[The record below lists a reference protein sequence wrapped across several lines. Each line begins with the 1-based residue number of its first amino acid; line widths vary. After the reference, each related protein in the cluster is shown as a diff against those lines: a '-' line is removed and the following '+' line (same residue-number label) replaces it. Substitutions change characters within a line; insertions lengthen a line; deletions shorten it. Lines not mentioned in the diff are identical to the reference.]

1 MKSKLTSRALTQR
14 LTLLALGACT
24 HVIHAQNTRTWDAGG
39 TPNNN
44 MDLAANW
51 SGDAVPTGAAPGD
64 TAQWDG
70 SVAGPL
76 SLTYTAAGVGANLA
90 AGNGIFLNVTS
101 GQTSP
106 LTINEFSGTAGIRVL
121 NLTVASGA
129 GAVTFGGTAGTDN
142 LNLGSLA
149 ALTHTWTNDSSN
161 AVTFGSDVAF
171 GAGGGGAHVLT
182 LTGTGNWNV
191 NSSLIRSGA
200 SGTIA
205 VVKDGTGAMNI
216 GSVNSLG
223 NVSFTI
229 NAGTINNSNGAA
241 LTTVAA
247 SHVLNGDFS
256 FATGASVSPA
266 NDLTLGTG
274 AVSLGA
280 AAGTSR
286 TITTNG
292 AALLTLPTIIS
303 NGTTANSLIKSG
315 TGALRLD
322 GANTFSGGFT
332 LNSGTL
338 HIANNAALGTG
349 PLTINGGVIQPR
361 LASRTLAN
369 AVTINGDCSLGV
381 TNNNN
386 QLVLSGTVSL
396 GGGTRIVTVPE
407 TTQNP
412 DVILSNVIS
421 NGGLTKAGAGAL
433 AVRGANT
440 FSGATTINGGTL
452 RIDNAG
458 SVNSSSGITIDG
470 ADAKL
475 LFTSSV
481 ASTPPVTLTQGS
493 LDGTGTI
500 GAVNAADGTT
510 LANGNGGTAPLTT
523 GNLNFG
529 GAATVNLG
537 VTNSTVGIAA
547 GTLTTSGADGAITLT
562 INKTGTWTNGP
573 NNLISFT
580 SFPSADIN
588 DFTYVQPSLPLLGA
602 RQQFG
607 GLVLNGNNI
616 ALQVDGTS
624 IYWTGLQSNQWT
636 LATISGAKNWKQTSD
651 NLATDYISADDVV
664 FNDSPG
670 SNQIVQIDDDNVIP
684 TTTTFSNSTVNY
696 TIASA
701 NGFGIND
708 GTLTK
713 SGAASVTINTANSYF
728 GGTTLNSGTLNLG
741 NASALGTGAIIINGG
756 TLDNTSGGALIFTS
770 SPAQSWN
777 GDFTFT
783 GSNSLDMGS
792 GAVTA
797 GGSGDRTVTVSAN
810 TLAVGELKTATGQ
823 SFTKE
828 GAGTLALT
836 STGAGAA
843 ASVVNG
849 TLNVAAGTLQINR
862 TAAPDGNN
870 AGDLTATGLT
880 GAGTITN
887 GANFERW
894 LIINTANPGTFGGTL
909 TNGVGTAGIGFQKQG
924 TGAFT
929 LTGNN
934 SYSGATTVNG
944 GSLTITGTNS
954 VGGPVNVNGS
964 AATPAILNLQNSNAL
979 GTSVLTSAN
988 RNSGVQLQ
996 GGIVLPNTVT
1006 LFTSNDGTS
1015 GATVPYA
1022 VASISGDNVINGNI
1036 TLRDGGGSSIFQADA
1051 GASLKL
1057 NGNVSIITG
1066 QGSRGMILQGASTGA
1081 NEFSGVLSD
1090 LSVTSIASII
1100 KNGTGTW
1107 TVSGA
1112 NTYTGVTTVNE
1123 GTLLVTGDSP
1133 SATGLVTVSAG
1144 ATLGGNGDFGGPM
1157 TVAAGAHH
1165 ALAVAATSGAQQTRS
1180 VLSLDLTA
1188 VGDILDLTATATPA
1202 DGTYTLV
1209 HTTNGI
1215 TGQTGGVLDDT
1226 VVNLTGLTGTVAVVG
1241 NDLVLTVGASGSAF
1255 GTWIAGYPSI
1265 PVADRDPGDDP
1276 DGDGL
1281 TNQVEFA
1288 LGGTPNNGGD
1298 NAKIYSI
1305 VADSDFD
1312 GDSLK
1317 ELLLTI
1323 AVRTGTGTFT
1333 GATSKSAPSDDP
1345 TYGYTVQGSI
1355 NLTTF
1360 GETVNVVP
1368 TAVPPAGVTLPT
1380 GYTWKTFS
1388 LNGSNG
1394 ASGKGFMRV
1403 LVTP

>member
-1 MKSKLTSRALTQR
+1 MPA
-14 LTLLALGACT
+14 
-24 HVIHAQNTRTWDAGG
+24 VFRTTTW
-39 TPNNN
+39 TWER
-44 MDLAANW
+44 NW
-51 SGDAVPTGAAPGD
+51 SGDAVPTGATPGD

-70 SVAGPL
+70 TVPGPL
-76 SLTYTAAGVGANLA
+76 SLTYTALGAGTGANLA
-90 AGNGIFLNVTS
+90 AGIGLFLNVTG

-106 LTINEFSGTAGIRVL
+106 LTINEAAASTAGIRL
-121 NLTVASGA
+121 QNLTVASGA

-142 LNLGSLA
+142 LNLGSS
-149 ALTHTWTNDSSN
+149 ALVNHTWTNNSAN

-171 GAGGGGAHVLT
+171 GAGGAVTHALT
-182 LTGTGNWNV
+182 LTGSGNWNV
-191 NSSLIRSGA
+191 NASLIRGGM
-200 SGTIA
+200 GTIN
-205 VVKDGTGAMNI
+205 VIKDGTGTMNI
-216 GSVNSLG
+216 GTVNSLG
-223 NVSFTI
+223 NAAFTI
-229 NAGTINNSNGAA
+229 NAGTLDNTSGAA
-241 LTTVAA
+241 MTTVAA

-256 FATGASVSPA
+256 FGTGASVSPA

-292 AALLTLPTIIS
+292 AALLTLPTVIS

-315 TGALRLD
+315 TGGLRLD

-338 HIANNAALGTG
+338 HIANNAALGAG

-361 LASRTLAN
+361 LTSRTLAN
-369 AVTINGDCSLGV
+369 AVTVNGDFSLGV

-433 AVRGANT
+433 SVRGANT

-458 SVNSSSGITIDG
+458 SVNSSSGITING
-470 ADAKL
+470 SDAKL
-475 LFTSSV
+475 LFISSV

-493 LDGTGTI
+493 LDGSGTI
-500 GAVNAADGTT
+500 GAVNVGDGTT

-523 GNLNFG
+523 GNLNFA
-529 GAATVNLG
+529 GAATVN
-537 VTNSTVGIAA
+537 VSITNAGAGIAA
-547 GTLTTSGADGAITLT
+547 GTLTTSGTDSAISLT
-562 INKTGTWTNGP
+562 VNKTGPWSNGP

-588 DFTYVQPSLPLLGA
+588 DFDYTLGSVPVLGA
-602 RQQFG
+602 RQTYG
-607 GLVLNGNNI
+607 DLVLNGNNI
-616 ALQVDGTS
+616 ALEIIGTS

-636 LATISGAKNWKQTSD
+636 SSTIAGSKNWKQTSD
-651 NLATDYISADDVV
+651 NVATDYAAADDVV
-664 FNDSPG
+664 FNDAPG
-670 SNQIVQIDDDNVIP
+670 SNQTVQIDDDNVIP
-684 TTTTFSNSTVNY
+684 TTTTFNNSAVDY
-696 TIASA
+696 TIAS
-701 NGFGIND
+701 NNSFGIND
-708 GTLTK
+708 GTLIK
-713 SGAASVTINTANSYF
+713 SGTGSVTINTANNYF
-728 GGTTLNSGTLNLG
+728 GGTTLNAGTLNLG
-741 NASALGTGAIIINGG
+741 TATALGSGAVVINGG
-756 TLDNTSGGALIFTS
+756 TLDNTSGGALTFTNS
-770 SPAQSWN
+770 LTQSWN

-783 GSNSLDMGS
+783 GSNTLDMGS
-792 GAVTA
+792 GAVTST
-797 GGSGDRTVTVSAN
+797 GSGERTVTVSAN
-810 TLAVGELKTATGQ
+810 TLAVGELKTAAGQ
-823 SFTKE
+823 GFTKQ
-828 GAGTLALT
+828 GSGTLALT
-836 STGAGAA
+836 SIGAGAA

-849 TLNVAAGTLQINR
+849 TLNVASGTLQINR
-862 TAAPDGNN
+862 TGAPD
-870 AGDLTATGLT
+870 AATTGDLSVAGLT
-880 GAGTITN
+880 GTGTITN

-894 LIINTANPGTFGGTL
+894 VILNSTGATTFSGTL
-909 TNGVGTAGIGFQKQG
+909 TNGGSGGLGISKQGIGG
-924 TGAFT
+924 SLT
-929 LTGNN
+929 LTGSN
-934 SYSGATTVNG
+934 SYSGATTLG
-944 GSLTITGTNS
+944 GGTLTITGTNS
-954 VGGPVNVNGS
+954 VGGPVNINGG
-964 AATPAILNLQNSNAL
+964 ATNPAILNLQNSNAL
-979 GTSVLTSAN
+979 GTSVVSAAN
-988 RNSGVQLQ
+988 RHSGIQLQ
-996 GGIVLPNTVT
+996 GGIVLPSTVSF
-1006 LFTSNDGTS
+1006 LTSNDGTS

-1022 VASISGDNVINGNI
+1022 IASISGDNIINGPI
-1036 TLRDGGGSSIFQADA
+1036 TLRDGGGSSIFQSDS

-1057 NGNVSIITG
+1057 TGNVTIIAG
-1066 QGSRGMILQGASTGA
+1066 QPSRGMIFQGASTGA

-1123 GTLLVTGDSP
+1123 GTLIVTGDSP
-1133 SATGLVTVSAG
+1133 AATGLVTVAPG
-1144 ATLGGNGDFGGPM
+1144 ATLSGNGDFGGPM

-1165 ALAVAATSGAQQTRS
+1165 ALAVAATPGAQLTRS
-1180 VLSLDLTA
+1180 VLSLDLSA
-1188 VGDILDLTATATPA
+1188 VGDILDLTAAATPA

-1209 HTTNGI
+1209 HTTSGI

-1226 VVNLTGLTGTVAVVG
+1226 VVNLTGVTGTVSVVG

-1276 DGDGL
+1276 DGDGYN
-1281 TNQVEFA
+1281 NQVEFA
-1288 LGGTPNNGGD
+1288 LGGTPNSGSD

-1333 GATSKSAPSDDP
+1333 GAISKSAPSDDP
-1345 TYGYTVQGSI
+1345 TYGYTVQGSL

-1368 TAVPPAGVTLPT
+1368 TAVPPAGATLPT

-1394 ASGKGFMRV
+1394 AASKGFLRV